1 MKNHFT
7 DLALEARDEYM
18 SRYAENRKN
27 EADGISFYS
36 RTEGEFSVSTIDI
49 LNESGERALGK
60 RRGRYITVSFP
71 DITLMSYEDFE
82 RLCTLCASEIRAIC
96 EHNAKELKSVLLC
109 GLGNERMA
117 PDALGAASAKNV
129 LVTRHLKEQKREV
142 FEMSELFDICAVFP
156 DVSAHTGL
164 DASELVQAAAKQTSP
179 DVIIAIDA
187 LAARGPSR
195 LCSVL
200 QLCSAG
206 ISPGSGVGNAKNAID
221 EKSMGVPV
229 ISIGVPTVINA
240 ATLVRDVAG
249 DRAATDEIKE
259 LFVCPKD
266 IDELSVKLSKLI
278 GYSINKAFHGS
289 LSFGE
294 MTMM

>member
-1 MKNHFT
+1 MIDHLT
-7 DLALEARDEYM
+7 DLAAEARDEYM
-18 SRYAENRKN
+18 SRCAENGNKSS
-27 EADGISFYS
+27 DGISFCS
-36 RTEGEFSVSTIDI
+36 RTEGGFSVSTIDI
-49 LNESGERALGK
+49 LNEEGENALGK
-60 RRGRYITVSFP
+60 RRGRYITISFS
-71 DITLMSYEDFE
+71 DITLMSYDDFE
-82 RLCTLCASEIRAIC
+82 KLCMLCASEIRALC
-96 EHNAKELKSVLLC
+96 EHNAKNLKSVLLC
-109 GLGNERMA
+109 GLGNERMS
-117 PDALGAASAKNV
+117 PDALGPASAKNV

-142 FEMSELFDICAVFP
+142 FESSGLFDICAVFP

-164 DASELVQAAAKQTSP
+164 DASDIAKAAAKSTLP
-179 DVIIAIDA
+179 DVMIAIDA
-187 LAARGPSR
+187 LAAREPSR
-195 LCSVL
+195 LCTTL

-240 ATLVRDVAG
+240 GTLVRDIIGKEADVG
-249 DRAATDEIKE
+249 EIEE

-266 IDELSVKLSKLI
+266 IDEISVKLSKLI
-278 GYSINKAFHGS
+278 GYSVNRAFHGA

>member
-1 MKNHFT
+1 
-7 DLALEARDEYM
+7 
-18 SRYAENRKN
+18 
-27 EADGISFYS
+27 
-36 RTEGEFSVSTIDI
+36 
-49 LNESGERALGK
+49 
-60 RRGRYITVSFP
+60 
-71 DITLMSYEDFE
+71 MSYDDFKK
-82 RLCTLCASEIRAIC
+82 LCTLCASEIRTLC
-96 EHNAKELKSVLLC
+96 EHNAKNMKSVLLC

-117 PDALGAASAKNV
+117 PDALGPASAKNV

-142 FEMSELFDICAVFP
+142 FESSGLFDICAVFP

-164 DASELVQAAAKQTSP
+164 DASEIAKAAAEQTSP
-179 DVIIAIDA
+179 DIMIVIDA
-187 LAARGPSR
+187 LAAREPSR
-195 LCSVL
+195 LCTTL

-221 EKSMGVPV
+221 KKSMGVPV

-240 ATLVRDVAG
+240 GRLVRDIAG
-249 DRAATDEIKE
+249 SEADIENIRG

-266 IDELSVKLSKLI
+266 IDEISVKLSKLI
-278 GYSINKAFHGS
+278 GYSINRAFHGS